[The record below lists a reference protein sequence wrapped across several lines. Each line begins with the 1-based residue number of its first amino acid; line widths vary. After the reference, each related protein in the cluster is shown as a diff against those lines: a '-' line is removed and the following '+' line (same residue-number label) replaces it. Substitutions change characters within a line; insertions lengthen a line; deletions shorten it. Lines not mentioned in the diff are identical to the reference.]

1 MKFHLLLLVSALC
14 FSNITLAQNG
24 DTPSVA
30 SSEKQSKEVQ
40 KKTDNPQTLTQTE
53 RLAELAKVI
62 NEEEIALANL
72 RKQENQQDAE
82 PELAR
87 RIEDKIENLRVV
99 NKSFEQ
105 IAVKGISLEVFEQ
118 EEVPETW
125 QEELTLVVKPL
136 LENLRGLTE
145 KPRRRETLKQT
156 IILEKSAAQTA
167 HLALQ
172 SIKESIKEAS
182 EEEVVNN
189 QLSKIQEKWQR
200 LLTEAERKQ
209 ELASIEL
216 SNLEGDN
223 ANWFDSFKTSIK
235 TFAQQRGLT
244 LLIALCVAFLV
255 ILFFK
260 LLTRFIEL
268 RRKDK
273 SSTNRTTYRVI
284 AYAQKLL
291 TILFVV
297 IGILI
302 VFFIRGD
309 VLLLALMS
317 ILILASALGLRHF
330 IPQFIEESRILLN
343 IGRVREHELVVIN
356 NVPWQV
362 ASINVFSKLV
372 NPEIKGALRLP
383 LEDMKDLLS
392 RKIGDENWFPSSI
405 GDWMLDS
412 DDRLYEVINQGPD
425 AVELQSAQKTSKI
438 IPTSDYY
445 TSGILNLTK
454 SKTIRITSVFGVD
467 YNLQSI
473 SLNEVPKK
481 MQAAVQRHLEAME
494 LDTDDI
500 DTKVEF
506 RAAGSSSLDYLVIVN
521 INSIA
526 AKHYF
531 RIQRYIQQACVQV
544 CNQEG
549 WGIPFPQITI
559 NKPAD

>member
-1 MKFHLLLLVSALC
+1 MKFYLTFFFSILF
-14 FSNITLAQNG
+14 FSNVALAQKEG
-24 DTPSVA
+24 TSTEVA
-30 SSEKQSKEVQ
+30 PEKQSKEVQ
-40 KKTDNPQTLTQTE
+40 KKTIKPQTLTQTE
-53 RLAELAKVI
+53 RLAELAKII
-62 NEEEIALANL
+62 NEEEIALTSL
-72 RKQENQQDAE
+72 RKLENQKDAT
-82 PELAR
+82 PELTR
-87 RIEDKIENLRVV
+87 RIEDKVENLRIVK
-99 NKSFEQ
+99 KSFEQ
-105 IAVKGISLEVFEQ
+105 IAVKGISLEVFE
-118 EEVPETW
+118 EEVVPETW

-156 IILEKSAAQTA
+156 IILQKSAAQTA
-167 HLALQ
+167 RLALE
-172 SIKESIKEAS
+172 SIKESIDEAAKEGTA
-182 EEEVVNN
+182 NN

-216 SNLEGDN
+216 TNLEGN
-223 ANWFDSFKTSIK
+223 NTNWFDSIKTSIK

-244 LLIALCVAFLV
+244 LLIALFVSIV
-255 ILFFK
+255 IVFFFK
-260 LLTRFIEL
+260 LLANFIEL

-273 SSTNRTTYRVI
+273 SSANRTTYRVI

-356 NVPWQV
+356 NVPWRV

-372 NPEIKGALRLP
+372 NPEIKGVLRLP
-383 LEDMKDLLS
+383 LEDMKGLLS

-412 DDRLYEVINQGPD
+412 DDRLYEVISQGPN
-425 AVELQSAQKTSKI
+425 AVELQSAQKTNKI
-438 IPTSDYY
+438 IPTGDYY

-473 SLNEVPKK
+473 CLNEVPKK
-481 MQAAVQRHLEAME
+481 MQMVVQRHLEAME

-500 DTKVEF
+500 NTKVEF
-506 RAAGSSSLDYLVIVN
+506 REAGASSLDYLVIVN
-521 INSIA
+521 INSAA

-531 RIQRYIQQACVQV
+531 RIQRYIQQACVQA

-559 NKPAD
+559 SKAVD